1 MTTIQIKAAR
11 IHAFG
16 NADSVLLEDVP
27 MPRPGAD
34 DILVRVVASGVNPIE
49 FKIRQGQ
56 MGKALGRPLPVTL
69 GWDCAGVVSAVG
81 AQVTRF
87 KVGDAVFA
95 YPEFTRD
102 GSHAEAVAIS
112 AAQAALCPKSLSFEQ
127 AAAVPMTA
135 QAAWTTL
142 LTAKL
147 QPGERVLVHGAGGAV
162 GHWLVQLAKRA
173 GAHVIATAS
182 GDDLAR
188 VRALG
193 ADQMVDYRSQRFEDV
208 GQVDAVLDLVG
219 GETQARSWSV
229 LGPTGRLVSTVPGP
243 VTTERKPSFVFTVPN
258 GEVLGQIGALID
270 SGELKA
276 LAVDTVLPLADIG
289 RVHAMGDADQLPGKV
304 VLQVSAA

>member
-16 NADSVLLEDVP
+16 GADNVIIEDVL
-27 MPRPGAD
+27 MPTPGVD
-34 DILVRVVASGVNPIE
+34 EIRVRVIASGVNPIE
-49 FKIRQGQ
+49 FKIRRGD
-56 MGKALGRPLPVTL
+56 MGKALPITL

-95 YPEFTRD
+95 YSDLMRD
-102 GSHAEAVAIS
+102 GTHAEAVAMRADI
-112 AAQAALCPKSLSFEQ
+112 AALRPTSLSFEQ

-142 LTAKL
+142 LTAKV
-147 QPGERVLVHGAGGAV
+147 QAGERVLIHGAGGGV

-193 ADQMVDYRSQRFEDV
+193 ADQVVDYRSERFEDV

-276 LAVDTVLPLADIG
+276 LAVDAILPLADIG
-289 RVHAMGDADQLPGKV
+289 RVHAMGDAGKLPGKV
-304 VLQVSAA
+304 VLQVTAP